1 MQPLLVHRPAA
12 VSFWIVPSIFA
23 AVLVAVGL
31 TVPQETTLSRG
42 ALLIIAAVAPFL
54 AAVDWREHRLP
65 DRLVLPAAAATLVVL
80 LITAAVEQQWVRFG
94 VALLCAVGAAAFFV
108 VLFVLAPSQMG
119 FGDVKLMLPLGLMVG
134 WHGPAAVVFGVL
146 LGLISGLLF
155 GLVQILLRRADR
167 KSHLALGPH
176 LLIGALLIGF
186 LTY

>member
-12 VSFWIVPSIFA
+12 ARFWVVPILAA
-23 AVLVAVGL
+23 AVLTAVGIA
-31 TVPQETTLSRG
+31 VPQEASLGRG

-65 DRLVLPAAAATLVVL
+65 DRLVLPAAAACVAVL
-80 LITAAVEQQWVRFG
+80 LIAAVVEQQWARFG
-94 VALLCAVGAAAFFV
+94 AALLCAAGAVVFFF

-119 FGDVKLMLPLGLMVG
+119 FGDVKLMLSLGLMLG
-134 WHGPAAVVFGVL
+134 WHGPAAVVFGVMV
-146 LGLISGLLF
+146 GLISGLLF

-176 LLIGALLIGF
+176 LLIGALAVGF
-186 LTY
+186 VAY